1 MVNGMD
7 GQRGMPGTTFRVRGL
22 TCSRCVGTVLE
33 ELRLLPG
40 VERIGVRLVP
50 FGVSLVT
57 IEPLDGATAE
67 RVQAGLRRAGFR
79 VVARRTRR
87 RRRRQHGSNARA
99 LLSWQA

>member
-1 MVNGMD
+1 MADGMD
-7 GQRGMPGTTFRVRGL
+7 GLRERFGPGATFRVRGL
-22 TCSRCVGTVLE
+22 TCSRCVGTALE

-57 IEPLDGATAE
+57 IEPLDGATADLV
-67 RVQAGLRRAGFR
+67 RAALRRVGFR

-87 RRRRQHGSNARA
+87 SHHGSSATA